1 MFQRSL
7 WPWLSWEN
15 GDTACRLNT
24 ASELSLYQSECD
36 VWSVAAAALTGL
48 PAYPRLTCP
57 FHPFCLFLHCS
68 STPSSIIPSVS
79 GCDDPIQVLKL
90 SISPRRIHVHQF
102 PHQGSHN
109 RRFRTPLL
117 FIPVLCSQVSS
128 FFPAHSASTLR
139 SNSVKPWKTLHS
151 CSIMASQWYG
161 VFLAWVNSFRRIH
174 WLVRGRKAPR
184 SSTFSVAFSYSP
196 SLVYAS
202 RLCEYWEQVHRAAQ

>member
-7 WPWLSWEN
+7 WPWLSWDN

-24 ASELSLYQSECD
+24 AAELSLYQSECD

-79 GCDDPIQVLKL
+79 GCDDPIQMLKL

-102 PHQGSHN
+102 PHQGSHCL
-109 RRFRTPLL
+109 RFRTPLL

-128 FFPAHSASTLR
+128 FFSRPFSINLSN
-139 SNSVKPWKTLHS
+139 NSVKPWKHCTHALS
-151 CSIMASQWYG
+151 
-161 VFLAWVNSFRRIH
+161 WVHNGMEF
-174 WLVRGRKAPR
+174 
-184 SSTFSVAFSYSP
+184 F
-196 SLVYAS
+196 
-202 RLCEYWEQVHRAAQ
+202 